1 MPVLGINAVLP
12 AQLAATFD
20 DDPSP
25 SSIVV
30 ADDRRDATSALDLS
44 ATTAPLVVVCTN
56 GRGPAAALNAGWRTG
71 GLDERFP
78 RAFREDADLGLRPPE
93 RGTPSCGASG
103 SRPTRSPR
111 QAVGAAA

>member
-1 MPVLGINAVLP
+1 MRVLGINAVLP
-12 AQLAATFD
+12 AQLVATFD
-20 DDPSP
+20 DDPAP

-30 ADDRRDATSALDLS
+30 ADDRRDATSALDLP

-56 GRGPAAALNAGWRTG
+56 GRGPAAARNAGWRTG
-71 GLDERFP
+71 GFDKRFP
-78 RAFREDADLGLRPPE
+78 VLSERTLISVCVLPE